1 MLIVRQ
7 TLTNFNMQFKKII
20 FLLKLILTL
29 FSLILVSL
37 GYAKSENG
45 IKKLDRI
52 IAVVDQDVITEK
64 ELQEKINSV
73 TSNLKNQ
80 KIDIPSESV
89 LKKQVIEK
97 LIANSIQIQLASQ
110 TGLKISDA
118 QVDKTIERI
127 AEKNKLNV
135 TDFKQT
141 LEKDGI
147 NFYKFREEIRNEITI
162 VQLKE
167 REVDSKIVI
176 TDGEID
182 NFLNAQS
189 KEIQDE
195 FDVAHILIRVPEDAS
210 PEKLEKLKNK
220 AEEAAKQIQSG
231 KNFTQVSAA
240 FSETSNALEG
250 GNLGWKKASDLPT
263 LFVDALKKIEVGAL
277 SPILRSPNGFHILKL
292 INKQGSSAPVVVE
305 QTHVR
310 HILIKLSEITSENEG
325 RQKLI
330 GIKERLENGIKFEDM
345 AKQYSE
351 DPSATNGGDLGWIN
365 PGDTVP
371 EFEKTM
377 KQLNINQISDPIKTP
392 FGWHLIQV
400 LEKRSQ
406 DMSKESTRMQARQQI
421 KMRKSEEAYQDWLQE
436 LRDRSFVELRLE
448 DNF

>member
-1 MLIVRQ
+1 
-7 TLTNFNMQFKKII
+7 MQLK
-20 FLLKLILTL
+20 KLIS
-29 FSLILVSL
+29 FFQIVFILLAMIISSY
-37 GYAKSENG
+37 GYSKTESS
-45 IKKLDRI
+45 IQKLDRI

-73 TSNLKNQ
+73 ISNLKNQ
-80 KIDIPSESV
+80 KIEIPSESV
-89 LKKQVIEK
+89 LRKQVMER
-97 LIANSIQIQLASQ
+97 LIANSIQIQLALQ
-110 TGLKISDA
+110 TGLKINDA

-135 TDFKQT
+135 VDFKKT
-141 LEKDGI
+141 LEKDGT

-162 VQLKE
+162 AQLKE

-189 KEIQDE
+189 KEVQDE
-195 FDVAHILIRVPEDAS
+195 YEVAHILIRVPEDVS

-220 AEEAAKQIQSG
+220 AEEASKQIQSG
-231 KNFTQVSAA
+231 KNFTQVSSA
-240 FSETSNALEG
+240 FSETPNALEG
-250 GNLGWKKASDLPT
+250 GSLGWKKASDLPT
-263 LFVDALKKIEVGAL
+263 LFVDALKKIEVGL
-277 SPILRSPNGFHILKL
+277 LTPILRSPNGFHILKL
-292 INKQGSSAPVVVE
+292 INKKGSSPPLVIE

-325 RQKLI
+325 RQKLM

-406 DMSKESTRMQARQQI
+406 DMSKESARIQSRQQI
-421 KMRKSEEAYQDWLQE
+421 KIRKSEEAYQDWLQE

>member
-7 TLTNFNMQFKKII
+7 TLTNLNMQLK
-20 FLLKLILTL
+20 KLIS
-29 FSLILVSL
+29 FFQIAFILLAMTISSY
-37 GYAKSENG
+37 GYSKTESS
-45 IKKLDRI
+45 IQKLDRI

-73 TSNLKNQ
+73 ISNLKNQ
-80 KIDIPSESV
+80 KIEIPSESV
-89 LKKQVIEK
+89 LRKQVMER
-97 LIANSIQIQLASQ
+97 LIANSIQIQLAFQ
-110 TGLKISDA
+110 TGLKINDA

-135 TDFKQT
+135 VDFKKT
-141 LEKDGI
+141 LEKDGT

-162 VQLKE
+162 AQLKE

-195 FDVAHILIRVPEDAS
+195 YEVAHILIRVPEDVS

-220 AEEAAKQIQSG
+220 AEEASKQIQSG

-240 FSETSNALEG
+240 FSETPNALEG
-250 GNLGWKKASDLPT
+250 GSLGWKKASDLPT
-263 LFVDALKKIEVGAL
+263 LFVDALKKIEVGL
-277 SPILRSPNGFHILKL
+277 ITPILRSPNGFHILKL
-292 INKQGSSAPVVVE
+292 INKKGSSAPHVIE
-305 QTHVR
+305 QIHVR

-325 RQKLI
+325 RQKLM

-406 DMSKESTRMQARQQI
+406 DMSKESARIQARQQI

>member
-1 MLIVRQ
+1 MPL
-7 TLTNFNMQFKKII
+7 K
-20 FLLKLILTL
+20 KLISFLQLT
-29 FSLILVSL
+29 FILLAMAMSSY
-37 GYAKSENG
+37 GYSKTESS
-45 IKKLDRI
+45 IQKLDRI

-73 TSNLKNQ
+73 ISNLKNQ
-80 KIDIPSESV
+80 KIEIPSESV
-89 LKKQVIEK
+89 LRKQVIER
-97 LIANSIQIQLASQ
+97 LIANSVQIQLALQ
-110 TGLKISDA
+110 TGLKINDA

-135 TDFKQT
+135 VDFKKT
-141 LEKDGI
+141 LEKDGT

-162 VQLKE
+162 AQLKE

-195 FDVAHILIRVPEDAS
+195 FEVAHILIRVPEDAS

-220 AEEAAKQIQSG
+220 AEEASKQILSG

-240 FSETSNALEG
+240 FSETPNALEG
-250 GNLGWKKASDLPT
+250 GSLGWKKASDLPT
-263 LFVDALKKIEVGAL
+263 LFVDALKKIEVGTL
-277 SPILRSPNGFHILKL
+277 TPILRSPNGFHILKL
-292 INKQGSSAPVVVE
+292 INKKGSSGPLLVE

-310 HILIKLSEITSENEG
+310 HILIKLSEISSETEG
-325 RQKLI
+325 RQKLM
-330 GIKERLENGIKFEDM
+330 GIKERLENGIKFEDL

-351 DPSATNGGDLGWIN
+351 DPSANNGGDLGWIN

-371 EFEKTM
+371 EFEKIM
-377 KQLNINQISDPIKTP
+377 KQLNANQISDPIKTP

-400 LEKRSQ
+400 LERRSQ
-406 DMSKESTRMQARQQI
+406 DMSKESARMQVRQQI

>member
-1 MLIVRQ
+1 
-7 TLTNFNMQFKKII
+7 MQLK
-20 FLLKLILTL
+20 KLISFLQLT
-29 FSLILVSL
+29 FILLAMAMSSY
-37 GYAKSENG
+37 GYSKTESS
-45 IKKLDRI
+45 IQKLDRI

-73 TSNLKNQ
+73 INNLKNQ
-80 KIDIPSESV
+80 KIEIPSESV
-89 LKKQVIEK
+89 LRKQVIER
-97 LIANSIQIQLASQ
+97 LIANSVQIQLALQ
-110 TGLKISDA
+110 TGLKINDA

-135 TDFKQT
+135 VDFKKT
-141 LEKDGI
+141 LEKDGT

-162 VQLKE
+162 AQLKE

-195 FDVAHILIRVPEDAS
+195 FEVAHILIRVPEDTS

-220 AEEAAKQIQSG
+220 AEEASKQILSG

-240 FSETSNALEG
+240 FSETPNALEG
-250 GNLGWKKASDLPT
+250 GSLGWKKASDLPT
-263 LFVDALKKIEVGAL
+263 LFVDALKKIEVGTL
-277 SPILRSPNGFHILKL
+277 TPILRSPNGFHILKL
-292 INKQGSSAPVVVE
+292 INKKGSSGPLVVE
-305 QTHVR
+305 QTHVK
-310 HILIKLSEITSENEG
+310 HILIKPSEITSANEG

-330 GIKERLENGIKFEDM
+330 DIKERLENGIKFEDM
-345 AKQYSE
+345 ARQYSE
-351 DPSATNGGDLGWIN
+351 DPSANNGGDLGWIN

-377 KQLNINQISDPIKTP
+377 KQLNANQISDPIKTP

-400 LEKRSQ
+400 LERRSQ
-406 DMSKESTRMQARQQI
+406 DMSKESARMQARQQI
-421 KMRKSEEAYQDWLQE
+421 KMRKSEETYQDWLQE

>member
-1 MLIVRQ
+1 
-7 TLTNFNMQFKKII
+7 MQLK
-20 FLLKLILTL
+20 KLIS
-29 FSLILVSL
+29 FFQIAFILLAMTISSY
-37 GYAKSENG
+37 GYSKTESS
-45 IKKLDRI
+45 IQKLDRI
-52 IAVVDQDVITEK
+52 IGVVDQDVITEK

-73 TSNLKNQ
+73 ISNLKNQ
-80 KIDIPSESV
+80 KIEIPSESV
-89 LKKQVIEK
+89 LRKQVIEI
-97 LIANSIQIQLASQ
+97 LIANSLQIQLANQ
-110 TGLKISDA
+110 TGLKINDA

-127 AEKNKLNV
+127 SEKNKLNV
-135 TDFKQT
+135 IDFKKT
-141 LEKDGI
+141 LEKDGT

-162 VQLKE
+162 AQLKE
-167 REVDSKIVI
+167 REVDSKIII

-195 FDVAHILIRVPEDAS
+195 FEVATILIRVPEDVF
-210 PEKLEKLKNK
+210 PEKLEKLNNK
-220 AEEAAKQIQSG
+220 AEEASKQILSG

-240 FSETSNALEG
+240 FSETPNALEG
-250 GNLGWKKASDLPT
+250 GSLGWKKASDLPV
-263 LFVDALKKIEVGAL
+263 LFVDALKKIEVGTVT
-277 SPILRSPNGFHILKL
+277 PILRSPNGFHILKL
-292 INKQGSSAPVVVE
+292 INKKGSSGPLVVE

-330 GIKERLENGIKFEDM
+330 GLKERLENGIKFEDM

-351 DPSATNGGDLGWIN
+351 DPSANNGGDLGWIN
-365 PGDTVP
+365 PGDTFP

-406 DMSKESTRMQARQQI
+406 DMSKESARIQARQQI
-421 KMRKSEEAYQDWLQE
+421 KIRKSEEAYQDWLQE

>member
-7 TLTNFNMQFKKII
+7 TLTNLNMQLK
-20 FLLKLILTL
+20 KLIS
-29 FSLILVSL
+29 FFQIAFILLAMTISSY
-37 GYAKSENG
+37 GYSKTESS
-45 IKKLDRI
+45 IQKLDRI

-73 TSNLKNQ
+73 ISNLKNQ
-80 KIDIPSESV
+80 KIEIPSESV
-89 LKKQVIEK
+89 LRKQVMER
-97 LIANSIQIQLASQ
+97 LIANSIQIQLALQ
-110 TGLKISDA
+110 TGLKINDA

-135 TDFKQT
+135 VDFKKT
-141 LEKDGI
+141 LEKDGT

-162 VQLKE
+162 AQLKE

-195 FDVAHILIRVPEDAS
+195 YEVAHILIRVPEDVS

-220 AEEAAKQIQSG
+220 TEEASKQIQSG

-240 FSETSNALEG
+240 FSETPNALEG

-263 LFVDALKKIEVGAL
+263 LFVDALKKIEVGSL
-277 SPILRSPNGFHILKL
+277 TPILRSPNGFHILKL
-292 INKQGSSAPVVVE
+292 INKKGSSAPLVVE

-325 RQKLI
+325 RQKLM

-406 DMSKESTRMQARQQI
+406 DMSKESARIQARQQI

>member
-1 MLIVRQ
+1 
-7 TLTNFNMQFKKII
+7 MQLK
-20 FLLKLILTL
+20 KLIS
-29 FSLILVSL
+29 FFQIVFILLAMIISSY
-37 GYAKSENG
+37 GYSKTESS
-45 IKKLDRI
+45 IQKLDRI

-73 TSNLKNQ
+73 ISNLKNQ
-80 KIDIPSESV
+80 KIEIPSESV
-89 LKKQVIEK
+89 LRKQVMER
-97 LIANSIQIQLASQ
+97 LIANSIQIQLALQ
-110 TGLKISDA
+110 TGLKINDA

-135 TDFKQT
+135 VDFKKT
-141 LEKDGI
+141 LEKDGT

-162 VQLKE
+162 AQLKE

-195 FDVAHILIRVPEDAS
+195 YEVAHILIRVPEDVS

-220 AEEAAKQIQSG
+220 AEEASKQIQSG
-231 KNFTQVSAA
+231 KNFTQVSSA
-240 FSETSNALEG
+240 FSETPNALEG
-250 GNLGWKKASDLPT
+250 GSLGWKKASDLPT
-263 LFVDALKKIEVGAL
+263 LFVDALKKIEVGL
-277 SPILRSPNGFHILKL
+277 LTPILRSPNGFHILKL
-292 INKQGSSAPVVVE
+292 VNKKGSSAPLVIE

-325 RQKLI
+325 RQKLM

-406 DMSKESTRMQARQQI
+406 DMSKESARIQSRQQI
-421 KMRKSEEAYQDWLQE
+421 KIRKSEEAYQDWLQE

>member
-1 MLIVRQ
+1 MPL
-7 TLTNFNMQFKKII
+7 K
-20 FLLKLILTL
+20 KLISFLQLT
-29 FSLILVSL
+29 FILLAMAMSSY
-37 GYAKSENG
+37 GYSKTESS
-45 IKKLDRI
+45 IQKLDRI
-52 IAVVDQDVITEK
+52 IAVVDQDIITEK

-73 TSNLKNQ
+73 ISDLKNQ
-80 KIDIPSESV
+80 KIEIPSESV
-89 LKKQVIEK
+89 LRKQVIER
-97 LIANSIQIQLASQ
+97 LIANSVQIQLANQ
-110 TGLKISDA
+110 TGLKINDA

-127 AEKNKLNV
+127 SEKNKLNV
-135 TDFKQT
+135 VDFKKM
-141 LEKDGI
+141 LEKDGT
-147 NFYKFREEIRNEITI
+147 NFYKFREEVRNEITI
-162 VQLKE
+162 AQLKE

-195 FDVAHILIRVPEDAS
+195 FEVAHILIRVPEDAS

-220 AEEAAKQIQSG
+220 AEEASRQILSG

-240 FSETSNALEG
+240 FSETPNALEG
-250 GNLGWKKASDLPT
+250 GSLGWKKASDLPT
-263 LFVDALKKIEVGAL
+263 LFVDALKKIEVGTL
-277 SPILRSPNGFHILKL
+277 TPILRSPNGFHILKL
-292 INKQGSSAPVVVE
+292 INKKGSSGPLVVE

-310 HILIKLSEITSENEG
+310 HILIKLSEISSETEG

-330 GIKERLENGIKFEDM
+330 GIKERLENGIKFEDL

-351 DPSATNGGDLGWIN
+351 DPSANNGGDLGWIN

-377 KQLNINQISDPIKTP
+377 KQLNANQISDPIKTP

-400 LEKRSQ
+400 LERRSQ
-406 DMSKESTRMQARQQI
+406 DMSKESARMQARQQI

>member
-1 MLIVRQ
+1 MPL
-7 TLTNFNMQFKKII
+7 K
-20 FLLKLILTL
+20 KLISFLQLT
-29 FSLILVSL
+29 FILLAMAMSSY
-37 GYAKSENG
+37 GYSKTESS
-45 IKKLDRI
+45 IQKLDRI

-73 TSNLKNQ
+73 ISNLKNQ
-80 KIDIPSESV
+80 KIEIPSESV
-89 LKKQVIEK
+89 LRKQVIER
-97 LIANSIQIQLASQ
+97 LISNSVQIQLALQ
-110 TGLKISDA
+110 TGLKINDA

-127 AEKNKLNV
+127 SEKNKLNV
-135 TDFKQT
+135 VDFKKT
-141 LEKDGI
+141 LEKDGT

-162 VQLKE
+162 AQLKE

-195 FDVAHILIRVPEDAS
+195 FEVAHILIRVPEDAS

-220 AEEAAKQIQSG
+220 AEEASKQILSG

-240 FSETSNALEG
+240 FSETPNALEG
-250 GNLGWKKASDLPT
+250 GSLGWKKASDLPT
-263 LFVDALKKIEVGAL
+263 LFVDALKKIEVGTL
-277 SPILRSPNGFHILKL
+277 TPILRSPNGFHILKL
-292 INKQGSSAPVVVE
+292 INKKGSSGPLVVE

-310 HILIKLSEITSENEG
+310 HILIKLSEISSETEG

-330 GIKERLENGIKFEDM
+330 GIKERLENGIKFEDL

-351 DPSATNGGDLGWIN
+351 DPSANNGGDLGWIN

-377 KQLNINQISDPIKTP
+377 KQLNANQISDPIKTP

-400 LEKRSQ
+400 LERRSQ
-406 DMSKESTRMQARQQI
+406 DMSKESARMQARQQI

>member
-1 MLIVRQ
+1 MQYKKLKRKLRL
-7 TLTNFNMQFKKII
+7 TLVI
-20 FLLKLILTL
+20 FLLMASVNGNTKL
-29 FSLILVSL
+29 
-37 GYAKSENG
+37 ENN
-45 IKKLDRI
+45 IQKLDRI

-73 TSNLKNQ
+73 IGNLKNQ
-80 KIDIPSESV
+80 KIEIPSESV
-89 LKKQVIEK
+89 LKKQVIER
-97 LIANSIQIQLASQ
+97 LIANSIQIQLAYQ

-135 TDFKQT
+135 ADFKKT
-141 LEKDGI
+141 LEKDGT

-162 VQLKE
+162 AQLKE

-195 FDVAHILIRVPEDAS
+195 FEVAHILIRVPEDAS

-231 KNFTQVSAA
+231 KSFTQISAV
-240 FSETSNALEG
+240 FSEAPNSLEG

-263 LFVDALKKIEVGAL
+263 LFVDALKKTEVGKL
-277 SPILRSPNGFHILKL
+277 TSILRSPNGFHILKL
-292 INKQGSSAPVVVE
+292 INKKGSSGPLVIE

-330 GIKERLENGIKFEDM
+330 DVKERLENGTKFEDM

-351 DPSATNGGDLGWIN
+351 DPSSNNGGDLGWIN

-371 EFEKTM
+371 EFEKIM
-377 KQLNINQISDPIKTP
+377 KQLNINQISDPIKTS

-400 LEKRSQ
+400 LERRSQ
-406 DMSKESTRMQARQQI
+406 DMSKESARIQARQQI

>member
-1 MLIVRQ
+1 VVD
-7 TLTNFNMQFKKII
+7 FKK
-20 FLLKLILTL
+20 
-29 FSLILVSL
+29 
-37 GYAKSENG
+37 
-45 IKKLDRI
+45 
-52 IAVVDQDVITEK
+52 
-64 ELQEKINSV
+64 
-73 TSNLKNQ
+73 
-80 KIDIPSESV
+80 
-89 LKKQVIEK
+89 
-97 LIANSIQIQLASQ
+97 
-110 TGLKISDA
+110 
-118 QVDKTIERI
+118 
-127 AEKNKLNV
+127 
-135 TDFKQT
+135 T
-141 LEKDGI
+141 LEKDGT

-162 VQLKE
+162 AQLKE
-167 REVDSKIVI
+167 REVDSKIII

-195 FDVAHILIRVPEDAS
+195 FEVAHILIRVPEDVS

-220 AEEAAKQIQSG
+220 AEEASKQIQSG

-240 FSETSNALEG
+240 FSETPNALEG

-263 LFVDALKKIEVGAL
+263 LFVDALKKIEVGSL
-277 SPILRSPNGFHILKL
+277 TPILRSPNGFHILKL
-292 INKQGSSAPVVVE
+292 INKKGSSAPLVIE

-325 RQKLI
+325 RQKLM
-330 GIKERLENGIKFEDM
+330 GIKERLENGIKFEDI

-351 DPSATNGGDLGWIN
+351 DPSSNNGGDLGWIN

-377 KQLNINQISDPIKTP
+377 KQLNANQISDPIKTP

-400 LEKRSQ
+400 LERRSQ
-406 DMSKESTRMQARQQI
+406 DMSKESARIQARQQI

>member
-1 MLIVRQ
+1 
-7 TLTNFNMQFKKII
+7 MQLK
-20 FLLKLILTL
+20 KLIS
-29 FSLILVSL
+29 FFQIAFILLAMTISSY
-37 GYAKSENG
+37 GYSKTESS
-45 IKKLDRI
+45 IQKLDRI

-73 TSNLKNQ
+73 ISNLKNQ
-80 KIDIPSESV
+80 KIEIPSESV
-89 LKKQVIEK
+89 LRKQVMER
-97 LIANSIQIQLASQ
+97 LIANSIQIQLAFQ
-110 TGLKISDA
+110 TGLKINDA

-135 TDFKQT
+135 VDFKKT
-141 LEKDGI
+141 LEKDGT

-162 VQLKE
+162 AQLKE

-195 FDVAHILIRVPEDAS
+195 YEVAHILIRVPEDVS

-220 AEEAAKQIQSG
+220 AEEASKQIQSG

-240 FSETSNALEG
+240 FSETPNALEG
-250 GNLGWKKASDLPT
+250 GSLGWKKASDLPT
-263 LFVDALKKIEVGAL
+263 LFVDALKKIEVGL
-277 SPILRSPNGFHILKL
+277 ITPILRSPNGFHILKL
-292 INKQGSSAPVVVE
+292 INKKGSSAPHVIE
-305 QTHVR
+305 QIHVR

-325 RQKLI
+325 RQKLM

-406 DMSKESTRMQARQQI
+406 DMSKESARIQARQQI

>member
-7 TLTNFNMQFKKII
+7 TLTNLNMQLK
-20 FLLKLILTL
+20 KLIS
-29 FSLILVSL
+29 FFQIAFILLAMAMSS
-37 GYAKSENG
+37 YAYSKTESS
-45 IKKLDRI
+45 IQKLDRI

-73 TSNLKNQ
+73 ISNLKNQ
-80 KIDIPSESV
+80 KIEIPSESV
-89 LKKQVIEK
+89 LRKQVIER
-97 LIANSIQIQLASQ
+97 LITNSVQIQLALQ

-127 AEKNKLNV
+127 SEKNKLNV
-135 TDFKQT
+135 VDFKKT
-141 LEKDGI
+141 LEKDGT

-162 VQLKE
+162 AQLKE

-195 FDVAHILIRVPEDAS
+195 FEVAHILIRVPEDAS

-220 AEEAAKQIQSG
+220 AEEASKQILSG

-240 FSETSNALEG
+240 FSETPNALEG
-250 GNLGWKKASDLPT
+250 GSLGWKKASDLPT
-263 LFVDALKKIEVGAL
+263 LFVDALKKIEMGTL
-277 SPILRSPNGFHILKL
+277 TPILRSPNGFHILKL
-292 INKQGSSAPVVVE
+292 INKKGSSSPLIVE

-330 GIKERLENGIKFEDM
+330 SIKERLENGIKFEDM

-351 DPSATNGGDLGWIN
+351 DPSANNGGDLGWIN

-377 KQLNINQISDPIKTP
+377 KQLNANQISDPIKTP

-400 LEKRSQ
+400 LERRSQ
-406 DMSKESTRMQARQQI
+406 DMSKESARMQARQQI

>member
-1 MLIVRQ
+1 
-7 TLTNFNMQFKKII
+7 MQLK
-20 FLLKLILTL
+20 KLIS
-29 FSLILVSL
+29 FFQIAFILLAMTISSY
-37 GYAKSENG
+37 GYSKTESS
-45 IKKLDRI
+45 IQKLDRI

-73 TSNLKNQ
+73 ISNLKNQ
-80 KIDIPSESV
+80 KIEIPSESV
-89 LKKQVIEK
+89 LRKQVIER
-97 LIANSIQIQLASQ
+97 LIANSVQIQLALQ

-127 AEKNKLNV
+127 SEKNKLNV
-135 TDFKQT
+135 VDFKKT
-141 LEKDGI
+141 LEKDGT

-162 VQLKE
+162 AQLKE

-195 FDVAHILIRVPEDAS
+195 FEVAHILIRVPEDAS

-220 AEEAAKQIQSG
+220 AEEASKQILSG

-240 FSETSNALEG
+240 FSETPNALEG
-250 GNLGWKKASDLPT
+250 GSLGWKKASDLPT
-263 LFVDALKKIEVGAL
+263 LFVDALKKIEMGTL
-277 SPILRSPNGFHILKL
+277 TPILRSPNGFHILKL
-292 INKQGSSAPVVVE
+292 INKKGSSSPLIVE

-330 GIKERLENGIKFEDM
+330 SIKERLENGIKFEDM

-351 DPSATNGGDLGWIN
+351 DPSANNGGDLGWIN

-377 KQLNINQISDPIKTP
+377 KQLNANQISDPIKTP

-400 LEKRSQ
+400 LERRSQ
-406 DMSKESTRMQARQQI
+406 DMSKESARMQARQQI

>member
-7 TLTNFNMQFKKII
+7 TLTNLNMQLK
-20 FLLKLILTL
+20 KLIS
-29 FSLILVSL
+29 FFQIAFILLAMTISSY
-37 GYAKSENG
+37 GYSKTESS
-45 IKKLDRI
+45 IQKLDRI

-73 TSNLKNQ
+73 ISNLKNQ
-80 KIDIPSESV
+80 KIEIPSESV
-89 LKKQVIEK
+89 LRKQVIER
-97 LIANSIQIQLASQ
+97 LIANSVQIQLALQ
-110 TGLKISDA
+110 TGLKINDA

-127 AEKNKLNV
+127 SEKNKLNV
-135 TDFKQT
+135 VDFKKM
-141 LEKDGI
+141 LEKDGT

-162 VQLKE
+162 AQLKE

-195 FDVAHILIRVPEDAS
+195 FEVAHILIRVPEDTS

-220 AEEAAKQIQSG
+220 AEEASKQILSG

-240 FSETSNALEG
+240 FSETPNALEG
-250 GNLGWKKASDLPT
+250 GSLGWKKASDLPT
-263 LFVDALKKIEVGAL
+263 LFVDALKKIEMGTL
-277 SPILRSPNGFHILKL
+277 TPILRSPNGFHILKL
-292 INKQGSSAPVVVE
+292 INKKGSSSPLIVE

-330 GIKERLENGIKFEDM
+330 SIKERLENGIKFEDM

-351 DPSATNGGDLGWIN
+351 DPSANNGGDLGWIN

-377 KQLNINQISDPIKTP
+377 KQLNANQISDPIKTP

-400 LEKRSQ
+400 LERRSQ
-406 DMSKESTRMQARQQI
+406 DMSKESARMQARQQI

>member
-1 MLIVRQ
+1 
-7 TLTNFNMQFKKII
+7 MQLK
-20 FLLKLILTL
+20 KLIS
-29 FSLILVSL
+29 FFQIAFILLAMTISSY
-37 GYAKSENG
+37 GYSKTESS
-45 IKKLDRI
+45 IQKLDRI
-52 IAVVDQDVITEK
+52 IALVDQDVITEK

-73 TSNLKNQ
+73 ISNLKNQ
-80 KIDIPSESV
+80 KIEIPSESV
-89 LKKQVIEK
+89 LRKQVMER
-97 LIANSIQIQLASQ
+97 LIANSIQIQLALQ
-110 TGLKISDA
+110 TGLKINDA

-135 TDFKQT
+135 VDFKKT
-141 LEKDGI
+141 LEKDGT

-162 VQLKE
+162 AQLKE
-167 REVDSKIVI
+167 REVDSKIII

-195 FDVAHILIRVPEDAS
+195 FEVATILIRVPEDVF
-210 PEKLEKLKNK
+210 PEKLEKLNNK
-220 AEEAAKQIQSG
+220 AEEASKQILSG

-240 FSETSNALEG
+240 FSETPNALEG
-250 GNLGWKKASDLPT
+250 GSLGWKKASDLPV
-263 LFVDALKKIEVGAL
+263 LFVDALKKIEVGTVT
-277 SPILRSPNGFHILKL
+277 PILRSPNGFHILKL
-292 INKQGSSAPVVVE
+292 INKKGSSGPLVVE

-330 GIKERLENGIKFEDM
+330 GLKERLENGIKFEDM

-351 DPSATNGGDLGWIN
+351 DPSANNGGDLGWIN
-365 PGDTVP
+365 PGDTFP

-406 DMSKESTRMQARQQI
+406 DMSKESARIQARQQI

>member
-1 MLIVRQ
+1 
-7 TLTNFNMQFKKII
+7 MQLK
-20 FLLKLILTL
+20 KLISFLQLTL
-29 FSLILVSL
+29 ILLAMATSS
-37 GYAKSENG
+37 YSYSKTESS
-45 IKKLDRI
+45 IQKLDRI

-73 TSNLKNQ
+73 ISNLKNQ
-80 KIDIPSESV
+80 KIEIPSEGV
-89 LKKQVIEK
+89 LRKQVMER
-97 LIANSIQIQLASQ
+97 LIANSIQIQLALQ
-110 TGLKISDA
+110 TGLKINDA

-135 TDFKQT
+135 VDFKKT
-141 LEKDGI
+141 LEKDGT
-147 NFYKFREEIRNEITI
+147 NFFKFREEIRNEITI
-162 VQLKE
+162 AQLKE
-167 REVDSKIVI
+167 REVDSKILI

-220 AEEAAKQIQSG
+220 AEEASKQIQSG
-231 KNFTQVSAA
+231 KSFTQVSAA
-240 FSETSNALEG
+240 FSETPNALEG

-263 LFVDALKKIEVGAL
+263 LFVDALKKIEVGSL

-292 INKQGSSAPVVVE
+292 INKKGSSGPVVVE

-310 HILIKLSEITSENEG
+310 HILIKLSEIISENEG

-406 DMSKESTRMQARQQI
+406 DMSKESARMQARQQI

>member
-1 MLIVRQ
+1 
-7 TLTNFNMQFKKII
+7 MQLK
-20 FLLKLILTL
+20 KLISFLQLT
-29 FSLILVSL
+29 FILLAMAMSSY
-37 GYAKSENG
+37 GYSKTESS
-45 IKKLDRI
+45 IQKLDRI

-73 TSNLKNQ
+73 ISNLKNQ
-80 KIDIPSESV
+80 KIEIPSESV
-89 LKKQVIEK
+89 LRKRVMER
-97 LIANSIQIQLASQ
+97 LIANSTQIQLALQ
-110 TGLKISDA
+110 TGLKINDA

-135 TDFKQT
+135 VDFKKT
-141 LEKDGI
+141 LEKDGT
-147 NFYKFREEIRNEITI
+147 NFFKFREEIRNEITI
-162 VQLKE
+162 AQLKE
-167 REVDSKIVI
+167 REVDSKILI

-220 AEEAAKQIQSG
+220 AEEASKQIQSG

-240 FSETSNALEG
+240 FSETPNALEG
-250 GNLGWKKASDLPT
+250 GNLGWTKASDLPT
-263 LFVDALKKIEVGAL
+263 LFVDALKKIEVGSL

-292 INKQGSSAPVVVE
+292 INKKGSSGPVVVE
-305 QTHVR
+305 QTHAR

-406 DMSKESTRMQARQQI
+406 DMSKESARMQARQQI

>member
-1 MLIVRQ
+1 MSL
-7 TLTNFNMQFKKII
+7 KKI
-20 FLLKLILTL
+20 LLYLKLIFIFIGL
-29 FSLILVSL
+29 SSNCA
-37 GYAKSENG
+37 YAKSEG
-45 IKKLDRI
+45 SIKKLDRI

-73 TSNLKNQ
+73 IGNLKSQ
-80 KIDIPSESV
+80 KIEIPAENV
-89 LKKQVIEK
+89 LRKQVIER
-97 LIANSIQIQLASQ
+97 LIANSIQIQLAYQ

-135 TDFKQT
+135 ADFKKT
-141 LEKDGI
+141 LEKDGT

-162 VQLKE
+162 AQLKE

-195 FDVAHILIRVPEDAS
+195 FEVAHILIRVPEDAS

-220 AEEAAKQIQSG
+220 AEEAAKQIQAG

-240 FSETSNALEG
+240 FSETPNALEG

-263 LFVDALKKIEVGAL
+263 LFVDALKKTEVGKL
-277 SPILRSPNGFHILKL
+277 TPILRSPNGFHILKL
-292 INKQGSSAPVVVE
+292 INKKGSSGPLVVE

-351 DPSATNGGDLGWIN
+351 DPSANSGGDLGWIN

-400 LEKRSQ
+400 LERRSQ
-406 DMSKESTRMQARQQI
+406 DMSKESARIQARQQI